1 MSAAARPLVRPQPRD
16 APLIW
21 RWKDI
26 ELHAERAVG
35 EVAIDDVER
44 RALILVNP
52 AFAGDTV
59 TTSNGIKMN
68 IIDMQKGMRP
78 PGTPGAAPG
87 H

>member
-21 RWKDI
+21 RWNI

-78 PGTPGAAPG
+78 PGTPSAAPG

>member
-1 MSAAARPLVRPQPRD
+1 VSAAARPLVRPQPRD

-52 AFAGDTV
+52 AL
-59 TTSNGIKMN
+59 
-68 IIDMQKGMRP
+68 
-78 PGTPGAAPG
+78 TP
-87 H
+87 